1 MSRTDDLIAAYRRH
15 ISLPWPRSAPG
26 AARVIMVVYPPADER
41 IIRLRVQELRL
52 ATEQSGHSWDLID
65 LTDLFAEWIGRHPH
79 RERYFAR
86 PQLLDNA
93 ALDRFVN
100 DLTETIAGVLRAHAD
115 DPGSVITFAGC
126 GGLYGF
132 AHVSRLLHRIDNEIP
147 GRVVVLFPGEKDDSN
162 YRLLGARD
170 GWNYMAVGITV

>member
-65 LTDLFAEWIGRHPH
+65 LTDTFAEWIGRHPH
-79 RERYFAR
+79 
-86 PQLLDNA
+86 
-93 ALDRFVN
+93 
-100 DLTETIAGVLRAHAD
+100 LRAHAD
-115 DPGSVITFAGC
+115 DPGSVITLAGC

>member
-65 LTDLFAEWIGRHPH
+65 LTDMFAEEYIDLFTGSFTLVSTRFHASSSTDLEVPVH
-79 RERYFAR
+79 FAFESD
-86 PQLLDNA
+86 PLPFTISQTDPCN
-93 ALDRFVN
+93 FVLV
-100 DLTETIAGVLRAHAD
+100 D
-115 DPGSVITFAGC
+115 
-126 GGLYGF
+126 
-132 AHVSRLLHRIDNEIP
+132 
-147 GRVVVLFPGEKDDSN
+147 FPIIILN
-162 YRLLGARD
+162 PLLGR
-170 GWNYMAVGITV
+170 